1 MTTTVCLQLPTST
14 VELLALIDRVYDPL
28 YQFAR
33 DEHHRPV
40 WVGMRLPLQPLTL
53 AWQQQG
59 WNLERLEERL
69 QAAESSKHL
78 LRIAQDSPAKLAS
91 AEKQPDSQL
100 QLLPDPEFQLPWID
114 LSCLKAELL
123 PLRSRRPQKDLR
135 LRPLYPG
142 PRRMPPG
149 CFERKQLYQ
158 WLRWGKPFQLAGG
171 GGLAA
176 IVLAESQAWKLL
188 DRDVSARLAPLASKA
203 SGRSP
208 YAQPAAED
216 ALRIVDIDLAQFRLT
231 DFMEQWSGQI
241 VPRLVADE
249 LEPNSLDGVRLSLGE
264 DFNRRVYDAEV
275 AEEFFL
281 KDPILLVHPSLLNY
295 GQLLKTSRTPLKSK
309 AVQIVPAPT
318 RSQAAAQ
325 RANDQVDPERPS
337 QTAVSRPASTIVA
350 LKPKG
355 LVR

>member
-1 MTTTVCLQLPTST
+1 MTTIVCLQSPTST
-14 VELLALIDRVYDPL
+14 GELLALIDQVYEPL

-33 DEHHRPV
+33 DEQNQPV
-40 WVGMRLPLQPLTL
+40 WVGMRLPLQPLSQI
-53 AWQQQG
+53 WQQQG
-59 WNLERLEERL
+59 WELERLEHLL

-78 LRIAQDSPAKLAS
+78 LRIAHDGPTKLVA
-91 AEKQPDSQL
+91 AEKQPESQF

-188 DRDVSARLAPLASKA
+188 DRDVSARLVTLASKGN
-203 SGRSP
+203 GRSP
-208 YAQPAAED
+208 YAQSAAD
-216 ALRIVDIDLAQFRLT
+216 DNLRILDIDLAQFRLT
-231 DFMEQWSGQI
+231 DFLEQWSRQI

-249 LEPNSLDGVRLSLGE
+249 LEPDSLDGVRLSLGE

-309 AVQIVPAPT
+309 AVKIVPAPT
-318 RSQAAAQ
+318 RSQATAQPANGKADPSPLSKEAA
-325 RANDQVDPERPS
+325 
-337 QTAVSRPASTIVA
+337 SRPASTIVA